1 MNQAKLIILLETTL
15 SRPFEDIE
23 ETAAVVEDDNSRSIV
38 LKFFSTANL
47 TCRTFPRFRVDWIAL
62 SLSSTKRR
70 CASSS
75 RPVLCPIMYNGH
87 ITEALFGLGRVE
99 IKSIIVLTR
108 RCFVTVGFLDADEDD
123 EDEDV
128 VDEFDADDDVEALEE
143 KYDDVGMEQV

>member
-1 MNQAKLIILLETTL
+1 
-15 SRPFEDIE
+15 
-23 ETAAVVEDDNSRSIV
+23 
-38 LKFFSTANL
+38 
-47 TCRTFPRFRVDWIAL
+47 
-62 SLSSTKRR
+62 
-70 CASSS
+70 
-75 RPVLCPIMYNGH
+75 MYNGH

>member
-1 MNQAKLIILLETTL
+1 M
-15 SRPFEDIE
+15 
-23 ETAAVVEDDNSRSIV
+23 
-38 LKFFSTANL
+38 
-47 TCRTFPRFRVDWIAL
+47 
-62 SLSSTKRR
+62 
-70 CASSS
+70 
-75 RPVLCPIMYNGH
+75 
-87 ITEALFGLGRVE
+87 GRVE